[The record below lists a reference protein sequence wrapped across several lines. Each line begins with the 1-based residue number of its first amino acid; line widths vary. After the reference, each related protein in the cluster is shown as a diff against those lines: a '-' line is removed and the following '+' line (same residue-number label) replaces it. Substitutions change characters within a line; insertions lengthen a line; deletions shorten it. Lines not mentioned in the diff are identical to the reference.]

1 MELQLSNEEN
11 YFISKREEVSNI
23 ISLPTKSFLQ
33 SSYDFKKISVIKNEP
48 NFVMLIAGWCTQTA
62 TLMQVKNP
70 IDYFIKQDI
79 INMLTGYWSILSF
92 EELIKAFELER
103 FGAYK
108 EKTEHY
114 QLFDC
119 NYISQVL
126 KKYQQWKRD
135 NKTELKIEPI
145 NEVKEITEIEKKQIM
160 KDAVNKKYNEFLQ
173 SNDIEEPF
181 NHIFKELIEI
191 GKIKMP
197 TAETPKLEM
206 YYQKKLEDAKNQI
219 LREYGLKTSTD
230 ALERNKIKAITQAII
245 NNTDN
250 QDAKAKIEVRA
261 KKLVLIDYF
270 TKQRENGINLIIE

>member
-1 MELQLSNEEN
+1 M
-11 YFISKREEVSNI
+11 
-23 ISLPTKSFLQ
+23 
-33 SSYDFKKISVIKNEP
+33 
-48 NFVMLIAGWCTQTA
+48 
-62 TLMQVKNP
+62 
-70 IDYFIKQDI
+70 
-79 INMLTGYWSILSF
+79 
-92 EELIKAFELER
+92 
-103 FGAYK
+103 
-108 EKTEHY
+108 
-114 QLFDC
+114 
-119 NYISQVL
+119 
-126 KKYQQWKRD
+126 
-135 NKTELKIEPI
+135 ELKIEPI
-145 NEVKEITEIEKKQIM
+145 NEVKEISQIEKKQIM

-230 ALERNKIKAITQAII
+230 AIERNKIKAITQAII

-261 KKLVLIDYF
+261 KKLVLIDFF
-270 TKQRENGINLIIE
+270 TKQRELCLKEIL